1 MEPPVVRYATTDDGY
16 SLAYCERGDGE
27 PLVFLPLG
35 LNHVQLAWEH
45 DGRISSWLE
54 QLAAS
59 FRLIQYDHRGQGM
72 SRRGL
77 KRGHVMADYECDLEA
92 VLDKLRVDRA
102 VLVGYFYS
110 GHTAIRFAARHP
122 ERVKALVLISCSVA
136 ISAWPLDSLL
146 TLAEQNW
153 DAMLYN
159 WVPPTATP
167 QERAEYLA
175 FFKQTRTQEDWL
187 ISARA
192 FSTSDVGDVLDRVR
206 TPALVMH
213 PREFLWLAPHESA
226 DLASRMPNALFRL
239 IDGVLPLGDASQ
251 GVQAI
256 RSFLS
261 ELPANFEE
269 VSPGRGPSLSP
280 REVEVLRLVTQ
291 GKTNREIARELVLS
305 ERTVINH
312 LSHIFSKTGAENRA
326 GATAYAIRHGLV

>member
-1 MEPPVVRYATTDDGY
+1 MEPPVVRYTTTDDGY

-27 PLVFLPLG
+27 PLLLLPLG
-35 LNHVQLAWEH
+35 LNHIQLAWQH

-77 KRGHVMADYECDLEA
+77 KRGHVMADYERDLEA
-92 VLDKLRVDRA
+92 ILDKLGLSNVI
-102 VLVGYFYS
+102 LLGYFYS

-122 ERVKALVLISCSVA
+122 ERVKALVLISCSVS

-146 TLAEQNW
+146 RMAEQNW

-159 WVPPTATP
+159 WVPPTAAPT
-167 QERAEYLA
+167 ERAEYLS

-192 FSTSDVGDVLDRVR
+192 FSSSDVGDVVGSVR
-206 TPALVMH
+206 TPVLLMH
-213 PREFLWLAPHESA
+213 PRDFLWLAPHETA
-226 DLASRMPNALFRL
+226 DLASRLPNALFRL
-239 IDGVLPLGDASQ
+239 IDGVLPLGDAEQ

-256 RSFLS
+256 KSFLA
-261 ELPANFEE
+261 ELPVELLAAP
-269 VSPGRGPSLSP
+269 VARSSSLSP
-280 REVEVLRLVTQ
+280 REIEVLRLVAQ
-291 GKTNREIARELVLS
+291 GKTNREIADELVLS

-312 LSHIFSKTGAENRA
+312 LSHIFAKTGVENRA